1 MVIDPGEKWEEVKGN
16 IIAAYNR
23 HPFIKALAEYA
34 AENGREACKDLYD
47 GLYAKPFSNYGFK
60 ARLMSSKLEHLS
72 PHSVPGTR
80 LILGVCSSH
89 NSGKEIF
96 HNRKS

>member
-23 HPFIKALAEYA
+23 HPFIKALAVYA
-34 AENGREACKDLYD
+34 AENGREACRDLYG
-47 GLYAKPFSNYGFK
+47 GLYVKHFSGYGFK

-80 LILGVCSSH
+80 LILGVCSNH
-89 NSGKEIF
+89 NSGKKIF
-96 HNRKS
+96 HHGNS